1 MFFFLVKF
9 KMNGC
14 FIRSCGEECLHHLLL
29 ELLQKLRRFVEKE
42 NLDMVVYCNE
52 DDKWSFTITIILLT
66 SSQGV
71 FDMYF
76 K

>member
-1 MFFFLVKF
+1 
-9 KMNGC
+9 
-14 FIRSCGEECLHHLLL
+14 LL

>member
-1 MFFFLVKF
+1 
-9 KMNGC
+9 
-14 FIRSCGEECLHHLLL
+14 LL

-76 K
+76 KWGVLDMVYSSEDDQLSFTVPIILPTS